1 MVVGVVDRDG
11 GNLCFLTSVLMMIE
25 EEFLSTQ
32 FKSLLANLS
41 ELAKFSKKWTV
52 NGGVIEFLK
61 FP

>member
-32 FKSLLANLS
+32 FKSLLANLF